1 MVMRVVSVL
10 PIRYFVQMPGAVQIK
25 FPPGVAG
32 ALHPSCRN
40 PNWNKTFDGYRSAN
54 GLF

>member
-1 MVMRVVSVL
+1 MRVVSVL

-32 ALHPSCRN
+32 VLHPSCRI
-40 PNWNKTFDGYRSAN
+40 PNWNKAFDGYRSAN